1 MATCPLRQ
9 HALPRFDFL
18 RVKPGAGHTL
28 IQMRHCWLGN
38 PETGILLNALSLGA
52 LHDSHLGSPSILGNL
67 QMSLLPI
74 CWPLSRSIVGV
85 SPKTVVFN
93 LPNAGTL
100 EYSSLCCGNPQS

>member
-1 MATCPLRQ
+1 MATCQLRQ

-52 LHDSHLGSPSILGNL
+52 LHDSHLGESTNVSAPHLLASL
-67 QMSLLPI
+67 QKHSGYKP
-74 CWPLSRSIVGV
+74 
-85 SPKTVVFN
+85 
-93 LPNAGTL
+93 
-100 EYSSLCCGNPQS
+100 